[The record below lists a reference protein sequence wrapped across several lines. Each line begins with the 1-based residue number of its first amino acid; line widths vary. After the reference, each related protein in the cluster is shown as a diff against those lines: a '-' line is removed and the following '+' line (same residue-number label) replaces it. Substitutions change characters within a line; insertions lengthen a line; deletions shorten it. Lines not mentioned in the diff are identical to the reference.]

1 MSTANNTSSTLKVSI
16 ATRKTKVKRTDTATH
31 WQLMW
36 WKFRRHKMALLGGS
50 ILTIMVMLSL
60 FAEFVSP
67 YTPQERTAKYTQGRP
82 MGFHFFDADNSFHL
96 RPFAYARSAKRD
108 NVTLR
113 MVTAVDK
120 TKIWPIKFFVHG
132 DKYKMWGLIQSDLH
146 LFGFE
151 KNRQFLHLLG
161 TDQLGRDVY
170 SRVLYAT
177 RTSLSIGA
185 IGVGLSFLLG
195 ISLGGIAGYFG
206 GKVDSVIMR
215 LIEFIRSI
223 PTLPL
228 WLALA
233 AALPR
238 EWTALQ
244 VYISITAILALI
256 GWTHLARR
264 VRGKLLALRE
274 EEYVLAARLSGC
286 SHSRIVLR
294 HMLPSFMSYMIVDLT
309 ISFPYIIMAETAL
322 SFLGLGMREP
332 IVSWGVLLF
341 SAQNIRSMV
350 LMPWL
355 LIPGLVVI
363 IAVIAFNF
371 LGDGMRDAAD
381 PYTK

>member
-1 MSTANNTSSTLKVSI
+1 MASAGTNATVAARTA
-16 ATRKTKVKRTDTATH
+16 AARRTDTATH

-36 WKFRRHKMALLGGS
+36 WKFRRHKMALLGGG
-50 ILTIMVMLSL
+50 ILALMVFFSL
-60 FAEFVSP
+60 FAEFFAP
-67 YTPQERTAKYTQGRP
+67 YTPQERTAKYTQGAP
-82 MGFHFFDADNSFHL
+82 MGFHFIDAEGSIHL
-96 RPFAYARSAKRD
+96 RPFVYARVTKRD
-108 NVTLR
+108 KVTLR
-113 MVTAVDK
+113 LVPTVD
-120 TKIWPIKFFVHG
+120 TTNRWPIKFFVRS
-132 DKYKMWGLIQSDLH
+132 DDYKWMWGLIESDIH
-146 LFGFE
+146 FFGFE
-151 KNRQFLHLLG
+151 ERKEFLHLLG
-161 TDQLGRDVY
+161 TDQLGRDIF
-170 SRVLYAT
+170 SRILYAT

-185 IGVGLSFLLG
+185 IGVLLSFVLG
-195 ISLGGIAGYFG
+195 IVLGGIAGYFG
-206 GKVDSVIMR
+206 GMVDNLIMR
-215 LIEFIRSI
+215 LIEFIRSV

-264 VRGKLLALRE
+264 VRGKLLSLRE
-274 EEYVLAARLSGC
+274 EEFVLAARLSGC
-286 SHSRIVLR
+286 SHARIVAR

-332 IVSWGVLLF
+332 IVSWGVLLY
-341 SAQNIRSMV
+341 SAQNIRSMI

-381 PYTK
+381 PYSQ